1 MRSIILSTLLFFFVT
16 PIYTQEGS
24 KIDLKNVDVSTNRLP
39 TIILFGG
46 EYTIRDRDK
55 FLESLLK
62 SQFYKS
68 DLKILINLQEFI
80 SKREF
85 SFKHEG
91 AVRININ
98 SRKLQNQNRYNS
110 QLQSSTYVS
119 SFLRKVNSVRID
131 SSLERRAL
139 KNEIN
144 FIQKQIDSLDLTIGY
159 DSINFEL
166 KDSKIFKKLY
176 RKQNQKIRKLENT
189 SAIGYKT
196 GKSIAVVA
204 RLDVISVRKLTDAI
218 KMKTNKKRDT
228 PSNKVI

>member
-119 SFLRKVNSVRID
+119 SLLRKVNSVRID

-189 SAIGYKT
+189 PAIEI
-196 GKSIAVVA
+196 SIFTEY
-204 RLDVISVRKLTDAI
+204 LTQ
-218 KMKTNKKRDT
+218 N
-228 PSNKVI
+228 

>member
-1 MRSIILSTLLFFFVT
+1 MRSIILSTLLFFFVN

-62 SQFYKS
+62 SQFYRS

-119 SFLRKVNSVRID
+119 SFLRRVKSVRID

-139 KNEIN
+139 KDEIN
-144 FIQKQIDSLDLTIGY
+144 LIQKQIDSLDLTIGY

-189 SAIGYKT
+189 PVIEI
-196 GKSIAVVA
+196 SIFTE
-204 RLDVISVRKLTDAI
+204 KLTQI
-218 KMKTNKKRDT
+218 
-228 PSNKVI
+228 